1 MERLN
6 DHSGLKPERIYRLTA
21 CFLLEGQE
29 LMISSISLSYF
40 RKPADK
46 YKVLVCGSNQT
57 ETSAEH
63 WSCCCEHALKEQKV
77 EVESFLSALTGDIV

>member
-29 LMISSISLSYF
+29 LMISTISLSYF

-46 YKVLVCGSNQT
+46 YKFW
-57 ETSAEH
+57 SA
-63 WSCCCEHALKEQKV
+63 APTEQKPQ
-77 EVESFLSALTGDIV
+77 LNTGAAAANMPERNKK